1 MYTKYINILINIVV
15 RQLFNYTNI
24 VSLQNLLIVYQRL
37 KIIRLAKTTK
47 IENLT
52 TQIIKE

>member
-1 MYTKYINILINIVV
+1 LYTKYINILINIVV